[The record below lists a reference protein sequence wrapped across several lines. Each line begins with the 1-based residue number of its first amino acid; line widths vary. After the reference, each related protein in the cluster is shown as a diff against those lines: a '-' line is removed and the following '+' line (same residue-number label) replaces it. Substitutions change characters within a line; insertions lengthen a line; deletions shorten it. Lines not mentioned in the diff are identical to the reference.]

1 MPDFFPVTVSGSSAV
16 SGATAVD
23 LTALPALPLRS
34 VGGKSFTRIAPAV
47 WPLPGA
53 VDLVSQLLDLSET
66 AIAHTATNSM
76 PESDS
81 DFWGMLAAALPRDVR
96 D

>member
-1 MPDFFPVTVSGSSAV
+1 MPDFFPVTLSGSGAV
-16 SGATAVD
+16 SGAAVVD

-34 VGGKSFTRIAPAV
+34 AGGKSFTRIAPAV
-47 WPLPGA
+47 WPSPGA
-53 VDLVSQLLDLSET
+53 VDLVSQLLDLSGT
-66 AIAHTATNSM
+66 AITHTATNSM

-81 DFWGMLAAALPRDVR
+81 DFWGMLAAALPKDVQ

>member
-1 MPDFFPVTVSGSSAV
+1 MPDLFPVIVSGSSAL
-16 SGATAVD
+16 SGAAAVD

-34 VGGKSFTRIAPAV
+34 GNGKSFTRIAPAV

-81 DFWGMLAAALPRDVR
+81 DFWGMLAAALPKNEQD
-96 D
+96 